1 MIKLRY
7 ILCLFLSCYLNLS
20 YALDLVGGKKDT
32 VRALVVSQTENT
44 RDLELSDKT
53 GKEIISLID
62 SLLDL
67 EKVPTHLI
75 KEINDYAEE
84 KILQHD
90 FYISLTGFYDSSVY
104 PSNSFYK
111 NWDTYN
117 LYPYKE
123 ELRKND
129 GEVKLVLQDQVNFCE
144 FKMPIKGLITS
155 NFGYRD
161 GRNHNGM
168 DIDLQVWDPVAASF
182 DGMVRIARYHPGY
195 GRVVVIR
202 HYNGLETLYAHLHRL
217 KVKPGDV
224 VEAGEII
231 GLGGSSGRS
240 TGSHLH
246 FEVRFKGKPINP
258 RILIDFNHNKLVSDS
273 IKLVKNKWSYQAV
286 PLGIEYH
293 TVKRGEHLYG
303 IAKKYGTTITQLCML
318 NGIRRNRPLRVGQ
331 KLRVGV

>member
-1 MIKLRY
+1 VKSLKI
-7 ILCLFLSCYLNLS
+7 IQFV
-20 YALDLVGGKKDT
+20 LVFFFANTAFSLEAKKDT
-32 VRALVVSQTENT
+32 VQALVVSQSVSEKSIN
-44 RDLELSDKT
+44 LSNLS
-53 GKEIISLID
+53 GKEIIGLID

-67 EKVPTHLI
+67 EAVPTHLI
-75 KEINDYAEE
+75 KEINNYAES
-84 KILQHD
+84 KLLKHD
-90 FYISLTGFYDSSVY
+90 FYISLTGFYDSSIY
-104 PSNSFYK
+104 PSNSMYN

-129 GEVKLVLQDQVNFCE
+129 NEVNLVLQDTANFCN
-144 FKMPIKGLITS
+144 FIPPIKGLITS
-155 NFGYRD
+155 NFGYRE

-168 DIDLQVWDPVAASF
+168 DIDLQVWDPVKSSF
-182 DGMVRIARYHPGY
+182 DGMVRIARMHPGY

-217 KVKPGDV
+217 KVKPGDI
-224 VEAGEII
+224 VEAGQVI

-246 FEVRFKGKPINP
+246 FEVRFKGKPLNP
-258 RILIDFNHNKLVSDS
+258 RNLIDFNNNKLVSDS
-273 IKLVKNKWSYQAV
+273 LKLIKNKWSYTVV

-303 IAKKYGTTITQLCML
+303 IAKRYGTSITQLCQI
-318 NGIRRNRPLRVGQ
+318 NGISRNRPLRVGQ
-331 KLRVGV
+331 KLRVGA